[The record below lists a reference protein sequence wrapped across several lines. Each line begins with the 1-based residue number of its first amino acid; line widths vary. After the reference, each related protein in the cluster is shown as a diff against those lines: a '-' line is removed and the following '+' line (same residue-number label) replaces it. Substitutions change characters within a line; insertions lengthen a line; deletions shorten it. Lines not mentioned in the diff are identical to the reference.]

1 MRVKFGRTKETVNAI
16 GFGTWK
22 IGGGWNNPDRSHDRT
37 SVDII
42 KLAISLGADFVD
54 TAEAYGGGHSE
65 ELVGQALSEL
75 RKDDPSL
82 EVFLATKVSPEHLH
96 YEDVMK
102 SCNASLRRLGVNQID
117 LYQVHW
123 PNPRI
128 PLSETMS
135 ALEDLV
141 TQGKVRYVGVSNF
154 PVELLE
160 EAQSN
165 MSKYEIQSDQVKY
178 SLLDR
183 EPEENGIL
191 EFCRK
196 NSLSLVAYSPL
207 ARGELAS
214 STLAPLD
221 RIAQAHGAT
230 RAQVFLAWLLSKGPV
245 LPIPKA
251 SKPDHLRENMEA
263 AGITLSPE
271 EIAQIDGLSPSG
283 GS

>member
-1 MRVKFGRTKETVNAI
+1 MRVRFGRTKETVNAI

-22 IGGGWNNPDRSHDRT
+22 LGGGWNSPDHSHDRA

-65 ELVGQALSEL
+65 ELVGRALAEL

-96 YEDVMK
+96 FEDVVR
-102 SCNASLRRLGVNQID
+102 SCNASLRRLGIKQID

-128 PLSETMS
+128 PISETMS
-135 ALEDLV
+135 AFEELV
-141 TQGKVRYVGVSNF
+141 SQGKVRYVGVSNF
-154 PVELLE
+154 PVPLLE
-160 EAQSN
+160 EAQSS
-165 MSKYEIQSDQVKY
+165 MSKQEIQSDQVRY
-178 SLLDR
+178 NLLER
-183 EPEENGIL
+183 SPEEDGVL
-191 EFCRK
+191 DFCRK
-196 NSLSLVAYSPL
+196 NSLTLVAYSPL
-207 ARGELAS
+207 ARGELGS
-214 STLAPLD
+214 SHALTLVD

-230 RAQVFLAWLLSKGPV
+230 RAQVFLAWLLSKGSV

-251 SKPDHLRENMEA
+251 SRAEHLTENIGA
-263 AGITLSPE
+263 ADIALEPK
-271 EIAQIDGLSPSG
+271 EIAQLDRLQPESS
-283 GS
+283 